1 MNKEV
6 LDYVV
11 EKTHELINASSC
23 SNEAKTAAQSWL
35 DSVGTQE
42 EAAETKKFMD
52 ELKADVVPIDMLIG
66 FAESDDGIRIFGAD
80 TAKNIAGHAKKIK
93 SAGAIYCDCPACSAA
108 TAILEKKDVILG

>member
-11 EKTHELINASSC
+11 EKTHELINAPSC
-23 SNEAKTAAQSWL
+23 SKEAKTAAQNWL
-35 DSVGTQE
+35 DAIGTE
-42 EAAETKKFMD
+42 GEAVETKKFLD

-93 SAGAIYCDCPACSAA
+93 SAGAIYCDCPACAAA
-108 TAILEKKDVILG
+108 TAILEKKDVISG